1 MLEVLQVPYEDKS
14 LLSNLIQFYRYD
26 SSEFDQNEL
35 TNHGVYLY
43 KYLDHQWTDEYR
55 KPFYIKVDGELAG
68 FVLVL
73 KDIPKDYVKVS
84 TAVQTNIISDFF
96 IMRKFRNKGYG
107 QQTANFIFNTFR
119 GAWEVRQTPQNKPA
133 NLFWKKVINDFTEGD
148 YEEFI
153 LDNERWKGPVQVFEN
168 KD

>member
-1 MLEVLQVPYEDKS
+1 MLEILQIPYEDKIILNS
-14 LLSNLIQFYRYD
+14 LIQFYRYD
-26 SSEFDQNEL
+26 SSEFDGHEL

-55 KPFYIKVDGELAG
+55 KPFYIKVSGELAG

-73 KDIPKDYVKVS
+73 KDVPKEYVKVS
-84 TAVQTNIISDFF
+84 VATKTNVISDFF

-107 QQTANFIFNTFR
+107 KQVANFIFNTFK
-119 GAWEVRQTPQNKPA
+119 GTWEIRQTLQNRPA
-133 NLFWKKVINDFTEGD
+133 NLFWNNVINEFTSGE
-148 YEEFI
+148 YEEI
-153 LDNERWKGPVQVFEN
+153 TLSNKSWNGPVQVFRV